1 MVQSLIRWFQP
12 TESAFGRLG
21 RPAPGGR
28 HRLPGVT
35 HGAGS
40 RRVPAGIS
48 TPLLLVSFMLL
59 GCEQATPSQ
68 GYQILQSYN
77 HDSEAYTQ
85 GLLFHDGYVFESTG
99 RYGTSSLRKVN
110 VETGDVV
117 DSVAIDST
125 YFAEGLALVGSELVQ
140 LTWKAGIAFV
150 YDVETL
156 ELTNR
161 YNYSGEGWGLCFD
174 GASLFMSDGS
184 SQIFERDPQTFEI
197 LSEITILNDGV
208 TLPQLNELEC
218 VGEFIYANV
227 YQSNRIVKIEKR
239 SGQVVG
245 EIDGYSLAL
254 AAEKQNS
261 VDAVLNGIAY
271 IEETDVFLVTG
282 KLWKTLFA
290 IRLGDL

>member
-1 MVQSLIRWFQP
+1 MLGRSVGNFCAGLAVTNLETGRSCGLGEAVRRNLMFVLPRANVVAVLFEAVTIVRDPQGHRLGDRLARTQVVLGSGAGDMVQSLIRWFQP

-21 RPAPGGR
+21 RPPPGGR

-117 DSVAIDST
+117 YSVAIDST
-125 YFAEGLALVGSELVQ
+125 
-140 LTWKAGIAFV
+140 
-150 YDVETL
+150 
-156 ELTNR
+156 
-161 YNYSGEGWGLCFD
+161 
-174 GASLFMSDGS
+174 
-184 SQIFERDPQTFEI
+184 
-197 LSEITILNDGV
+197 
-208 TLPQLNELEC
+208 
-218 VGEFIYANV
+218 
-227 YQSNRIVKIEKR
+227 
-239 SGQVVG
+239 
-245 EIDGYSLAL
+245 
-254 AAEKQNS
+254 
-261 VDAVLNGIAY
+261 
-271 IEETDVFLVTG
+271 
-282 KLWKTLFA
+282 
-290 IRLGDL
+290 